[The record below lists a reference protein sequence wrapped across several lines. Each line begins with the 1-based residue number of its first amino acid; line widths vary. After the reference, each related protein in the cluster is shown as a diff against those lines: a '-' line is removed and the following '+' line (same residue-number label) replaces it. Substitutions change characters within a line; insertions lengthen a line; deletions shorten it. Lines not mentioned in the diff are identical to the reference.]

1 MRFNQA
7 VAAFACVLAVSLPR
21 FAVEAAP
28 HAGGHGGGFH
38 GSFGGFH
45 GGGLGGFHG
54 AHFGDHHGGF
64 WHGHRHGGWWWGGV
78 LGLAALPHFYDPYFY
93 DYDYPDYAAYDY
105 VGRNIGTTARILPAF
120 TPTFNNAAP
129 LGSWFRPS
137 DYEGRR
143 ATRCPTGD
151 AWHTAKIRHQC
162 RFA

>member
-7 VAAFACVLAVSLPR
+7 VAAFACVLAVSSPR

-38 GSFGGFH
+38 GGFGGFH

-105 VGRNIGTTARILPAF
+105 VASQYWYYCPYPAGFYPYVQQCSTAWQLVPAV
-120 TPTFNNAAP
+120 
-129 LGSWFRPS
+129 
-137 DYEGRR
+137 
-143 ATRCPTGD
+143 
-151 AWHTAKIRHQC
+151 
-162 RFA
+162 